1 MAPDRIMFIR
11 HAEKPDA
18 SEGTGIE
25 ADGKADA
32 ESLAVRGWQRAGA
45 LARFFCP
52 VEEKHSARLTPATV
66 FAAGNGPAS
75 KSKRSMQTV
84 APLVALLRATSQ
96 VNYITTYLKD
106 DGAALMTD
114 VLTQSGIVLIAWE
127 HKVLPPLIGHVPG
140 APAVPA
146 TWPEDRFDIVW
157 ILDRAAGRWSFSQHP
172 QLLLAGDSA
181 EPIT

>member
-18 SEGTGIE
+18 SAGLGIE
-25 ADGKADA
+25 ADGKADE

-52 VEEKHSARLTPATV
+52 IDETRAERLTPATI
-66 FAAGNGPAS
+66 FAAGSGPAS

-84 APLVALLRATSQ
+84 TPLVALLRQTSQ

-114 VLTQSGIVLIAWE
+114 VLTQRGIVLIAWE
-127 HKVLPPLIGHVPG
+127 HKVLPSLIGHVPG

-146 TWPEDRFDIVW
+146 AWPDERFDMVW
-157 ILDRAAGRWSFSQHP
+157 ILERAESRWSFSQRP
-172 QLLLAGDSA
+172 QLLLAGDRA
-181 EPIT
+181 EPIR

>member
-1 MAPDRIMFIR
+1 MAPERIMFIR

-25 ADGKADA
+25 ADGKADD

-52 VEEKHSARLTPATV
+52 VDEKHAERLTPATV

-84 APLVALLRATSQ
+84 TPLVALLQATSQ
-96 VNYITTYLKD
+96 VKYITAYLKD

-146 TWPEDRFDIVW
+146 TWPENRFDVVW
-157 ILDRAAGRWSFSQHP
+157 ILDRKADGWTFSQRP
-172 QLLLAGDSA
+172 QLLLAGDIA
-181 EPIT
+181 EPIS